1 MISGGEAEI
10 NGTQYE
16 TLEKALAAAKANDT
30 IKLTESITTNTAVT
44 VSTAITIDLNDH
56 SWTINGGLTVNAAV
70 TVTDSGS
77 DGKVYMN
84 ATIAAYNTLTLKNLD
99 LYAESGFSVYNGKV
113 EMKAVY
119 STGSYNF
126 FSGMGTGSIVVYSG
140 GYKFNPEKY
149 IVPGTVVVKNETL
162 GRYEVNVGSTMYHAS
177 VNGKNYETLQAAF
190 DAAQSG
196 DTVYVLMQTGDNA
209 LEDAALNGSKNIVL
223 NLNNEEITAGSITV
237 NPGSTLTIMN
247 GWIDQTVT
255 NYGTLTVSGNAK
267 VRNAQSKG
275 RSRLYQRQ
283 GRYPQ
288 H

>member
-149 IVPGTVVVKNETL
+149 IVPGTVVVKM
-162 GRYEVNVGSTMYHAS
+162 R
-177 VNGKNYETLQAAF
+177 
-190 DAAQSG
+190 
-196 DTVYVLMQTGDNA
+196 
-209 LEDAALNGSKNIVL
+209 
-223 NLNNEEITAGSITV
+223 
-237 NPGSTLTIMN
+237 
-247 GWIDQTVT
+247 
-255 NYGTLTVSGNAK
+255 
-267 VRNAQSKG
+267 R
-275 RSRLYQRQ
+275 
-283 GRYPQ
+283 
-288 H
+288 